1 MINGFLFS
9 FPSLSLLPGVACSF
23 FYVFGVFCPFHS
35 NVREG
40 ARFRSRLVSRARH
53 ARKRPALRMDAT
65 ALSRLPDDPRRL
77 PCERAIGRASDERSC
92 MFKGIYLCVYV
103 FLVTRKGVFC
113 FTQAPKQQ
121 KQLQQKRRRAS
132 AEMSNCPSHVGKRKP
147 SLNICAGVA
156 QSGFP

>member
-1 MINGFLFS
+1 MAFSFLFRP
-9 FPSLSLLPGVACSF
+9 FLCFQVLRVRF

-53 ARKRPALRMDAT
+53 ARKLPALKMDGT
-65 ALSRLPDDPRRL
+65 APSRLPDDPRRL

-92 MFKGIYLCVYV
+92 MFKGIYLCLYV

-132 AEMSNCPSHVGKRKP
+132 AEMSNCPSHVGKRKR

-156 QSGFP
+156 QNDFP